1 MKLILNIFKIT
12 TFSILSV
19 FLFSCSS
26 EADLELQE
34 KRKLKVE
41 AQKKLEAEAKEI
53 RAKAKAR
60 SEFVAATPRTRFQRA
75 RLLGVSH
82 MKISALLAIAFGLVI
97 AVFEAIRNWGDW
109 QWWPWWVIDYIMA
122 VLLITGGVLVLKK
135 VRNSGKLLTGAW
147 GLSFGVAYMSFW
159 THVENFNS
167 PAHGNIE
174 QSPVTFMI
182 GFSLLVYV
190 AGFALSLFDTDAA
203 QDAAPVLKALSA
215 QYAKLRDTHSI
226 VFFS

>member
-60 SEFVAATPRTRFQRA
+60 SEFVEKNCEDAASLECQ
-75 RLLGVSH
+75 
-82 MKISALLAIAFGLVI
+82 
-97 AVFEAIRNWGDW
+97 
-109 QWWPWWVIDYIMA
+109 
-122 VLLITGGVLVLKK
+122 
-135 VRNSGKLLTGAW
+135 KLLR
-147 GLSFGVAYMSFW
+147 
-159 THVENFNS
+159 E
-167 PAHGNIE
+167 
-174 QSPVTFMI
+174 
-182 GFSLLVYV
+182 
-190 AGFALSLFDTDAA
+190 AGFIKGKDLL
-203 QDAAPVLKALSA
+203 
-215 QYAKLRDTHSI
+215 
-226 VFFS
+226 